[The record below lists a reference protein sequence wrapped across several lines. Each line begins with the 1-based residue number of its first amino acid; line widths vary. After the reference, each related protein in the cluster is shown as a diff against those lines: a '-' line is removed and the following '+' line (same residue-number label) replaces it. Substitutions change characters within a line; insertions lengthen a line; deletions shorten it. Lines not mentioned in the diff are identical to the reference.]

1 MGTETFVNER
11 PYAKRENSRAA
22 RSIFRGFDMPLLVA
36 VVALIVFGLAMLYSS
51 SWDFSLG
58 AYGNAMY
65 MFNRQLMW
73 LGFGLVIAI
82 ILAFFDYHNWRR
94 FVVPAMALTIGLLI
108 VVLLMNEI
116 RFGAKRAILG
126 GSVQPSEL
134 AKLVSILYLS
144 VWLYA
149 KRQYLHDLS
158 LGLIPLGV
166 ILGVVG
172 GLIYQQPDLSAAAT
186 VLMLGSLL
194 FFLAGGDLKQIG
206 VLLIVAIVAAWVV
219 SSVSLTGQ
227 KRVVDFFAGIK
238 DPLNASYHVRRSF
251 EAIVNGGWFGAGLGQ
266 SQSKLTGLPVPP
278 TDSVFAVV
286 VEELGWFGAVGLI
299 SLYGF
304 LVWRGL
310 VIARR
315 APDMLGT
322 LLASGLV
329 IWIAFEAL
337 INMAVMVGLL
347 PFAGNALPF
356 ISAGGSNLVATLAA
370 IGILFNISRQ
380 TGEGTISDEEWRSYS
395 AVVNLRWW
403 NGRRSISRARRSQ
416 RANQSA
422 PKH

>member
-1 MGTETFVNER
+1 
-11 PYAKRENSRAA
+11 
-22 RSIFRGFDMPLLVA
+22 MPLLVV

-58 AYGNAMY
+58 AYGDAMY
-65 MFNRQLMW
+65 MFNRQITW
-73 LGFGLVIAI
+73 LGLGLVAALA
-82 ILAFFDYHNWRR
+82 LAFFDYHNWRT
-94 FVVPAMALTIGLLI
+94 FVVPAMGLTIILL
-108 VVLLMNEI
+108 VTVLLMNGI

-149 KRQYLHDLS
+149 KREHLHDLS
-158 LGLIPLGV
+158 LGLVPLGV
-166 ILGVVG
+166 ILGIVG

-186 VLMLGSLL
+186 VLMLGGLL

-206 VLLIVAIVAAWVV
+206 VLLIVAVLAAWVV
-219 SSVSLTGQ
+219 ASISLTGQ
-227 KRVVDFFAGIK
+227 QRVSDFVAGIK
-238 DPLNASYHVRRSF
+238 DPLQASYHVRRSF

-299 SLYGF
+299 GLYSF

-322 LLASGLV
+322 LLASGLA

-337 INMAVMVGLL
+337 VNMAVMVGLL

-370 IGILFNISRQ
+370 LGILFNISRQ
-380 TGEGTISDEEWRSYS
+380 RGEGTISDDEWRSYS
-395 AVVNLRWW
+395 AVANLRGW
-403 NGRRSISRARRSQ
+403 NGRRGLSRARRS
-416 RANQSA
+416 RSVEKVAS
-422 PKH
+422 

>member
-1 MGTETFVNER
+1 MGTGTFVNEQTYKKPR
-11 PYAKRENSRAA
+11 
-22 RSIFRGFDMPLLVA
+22 FTGGFDMPLLVV

-58 AYGNAMY
+58 AYGDAMY
-65 MFNRQLMW
+65 MFNRQLTW
-73 LGFGLVIAI
+73 LGLGLFSALV
-82 ILAFFDYHNWRR
+82 LAFFDYHNWRKY
-94 FVVPAMALTIGLLI
+94 VVPAMALTIGLLV

-126 GSVQPSEL
+126 GSIQPSEL

-149 KRQYLHDLS
+149 KRQYLHDIS

-186 VLMLGSLL
+186 VLMLGGLL

-206 VLLIVAIVAAWVV
+206 VLLVVATVAAWIVA
-219 SSVSLTGQ
+219 SISATGQ
-227 KRVVDFFAGIK
+227 QRVGDFIAGIK
-238 DPLNASYHVRRSF
+238 DPLQASYHVRRSF
-251 EAIVNGGWFGAGLGQ
+251 EAIVNGGWFGVGLGQ

-299 SLYGF
+299 VLYGA
-304 LVWRGL
+304 LVWRGM

-322 LLASGLV
+322 LLATGLV
-329 IWIAFEAL
+329 TWIAIEAL
-337 INMAVMVGLL
+337 VNMAVMVGLL

-356 ISAGGSNLVATLAA
+356 ISAGGSNLVATMASL
-370 IGILFNISRQ
+370 GILFNISRQ
-380 TGEGTISDEEWRSYS
+380 TGEGTISDDEWRSYS

-403 NGRRSISRARRSQ
+403 NGRRGLSRARRTQ

-422 PKH
+422 PES